1 MKRFF
6 ILGLLLCSAALY
18 ADDCSESL
26 NEAKDFYN
34 KGNYSKAKPY
44 LEKVVSNGYYN
55 LNSNDI
61 IMAYQYSVITRAS
74 STNEYVPLF
83 TLSDVT
89 LSLAECEYK
98 LGNTNVAWQNAKKVA
113 DAKQTFSN
121 ITAPEGLLQY
131 VSQIRKVSMSTTIGR
146 FAFLKRTGL
155 AKQELNL
162 QDYQLLFPIPANE
175 IMYSSNMTQNPG
187 Y

>member
-1 MKRFF
+1 MKNLTWQNPEQLFVAQVL
-6 ILGLLLCSAALY
+6 IKKVKSKCCGI
-18 ADDCSESL
+18 
-26 NEAKDFYN
+26 KD
-34 KGNYSKAKPY
+34 
-44 LEKVVSNGYYN
+44 N
-55 LNSNDI
+55 LNSNDV

>member
-1 MKRFF
+1 MYR
-6 ILGLLLCSAALY
+6 
-18 ADDCSESL
+18 
-26 NEAKDFYN
+26 N
-34 KGNYSKAKPY
+34 NYSKAKPY
-44 LEKVVSNGYYN
+44 LEKVISNGYYN
-55 LNSNDI
+55 LNSNDV

-113 DAKQTFSN
+113 DGKHTFSN

-131 VSQIRKVSMSTTIGR
+131 VSQIRKV
-146 FAFLKRTGL
+146 
-155 AKQELNL
+155 LNEHN
-162 QDYQLLFPIPANE
+162 YW
-175 IMYSSNMTQNPG
+175 
-187 Y
+187 